1 MKLSEIIKRLAEIAE
16 ELTKLKARLEEED
29 VDVDDVEEKSN
40 KLIEE
45 RDGLLAQ
52 KKELEGKAEKRQ
64 SLLDKIASGQVGTV
78 IRDNGDR
85 SGANSN
91 DKLYRS
97 AWLKNL
103 QGKEMTAEERAAY
116 THTTENSGALIP
128 TETANKIYSTLGQMH
143 PIVADVKRI
152 SSGGIFRM
160 VRHIA
165 IVAGDAKVV
174 AEGTANDDE
183 QNTFVEVLLA
193 GKKISKHIVIS
204 HELMSMSIDA
214 FEAYIADEL
223 AKRIEKA
230 MADSIIATIK
240 DATNNDNGKGKGLH
254 KDNLVKSTK
263 GLGIDTVL
271 EALSKL
277 NEVGTTYVYANR
289 ADIYGAIAMLA
300 NKNQTVN
307 FVTDMSEAVKGNLLG
322 NGIKQEDSLAKG
334 EILILDP
341 AQFLWNDVAPLEI
354 LRDREVKTGNWTVAA
369 HVVGDGALENQK
381 AGALI
386 TFTGTPSI

>member
-103 QGKEMTAEERAAY
+103 QGKEMNAEERAAY
-116 THTTENSGALIP
+116 THTTESSGALIP

-214 FEAYIADEL
+214 FEAYITDEL

-341 AQFLWNDVAPLEI
+341 AQFLWNDVAQLEI